1 MNANNVLEHISNN
14 SYPGRG
20 IVLGR
25 NLNGMWIAI
34 YWIMGRSDNSRNR
47 IFTYKDNVL
56 STEAAD
62 PSLVKDPS
70 LIIYN
75 AMRGIGHNIIVSNGS
90 QTDVIYDKLML
101 GSSFL
106 ASLEHEKYEPDAPNY
121 TPRISGYI
129 DRNVGSVSLSIIKR
143 NHTGNTDHHFY
154 RYSNIPL
161 GVGYCITTY
170 MSDGDPLPSFQGEP
184 ILLPLNGNAD
194 EIADTY
200 WNELDT
206 DNRISLG
213 LRFDNIVKIINKYQ

>member
-106 ASLEHEKYEPDAPNY
+106 ASLENETYEPDKPNY
-121 TPRISGYI
+121 TPRISGFI
-129 DRNVGSVSLSIIKR
+129 DKNRQRITLSIIKR
-143 NHTGNTDHHFY
+143 NHTGDTDHCFY
-154 RYSNIPL
+154 RYSHMPT
-161 GVGYCITTY
+161 GYGYCITTY
-170 MSDGDPLPSFQGEP
+170 MGDGDPLPSFQGEP
-184 ILLPLNGNAD
+184 ILLPLKGDID
-194 EIADTY
+194 EIANTY
-200 WNELDT
+200 WNELDK
-206 DNRISLG
+206 DNRISFG
-213 LRFDNIVKIINKYQ
+213 LRFDNIVKIINKY

>member
-14 SYPGRG
+14 NYPGRG

-25 NLNGMWIAI
+25 NLDGMWIAI

-129 DRNVGSVSLSIIKR
+129 DRNVNSVSLSIIKR
-143 NHTGNTDHHFY
+143 NHTNDVDHRFY

-170 MSDGDPLPSFQGEP
+170 VSDGDPLPSFQG
-184 ILLPLNGNAD
+184 
-194 EIADTY
+194 
-200 WNELDT
+200 
-206 DNRISLG
+206 
-213 LRFDNIVKIINKYQ
+213 